1 MLVET
6 PARAA
11 LLTVLLFAPL
21 GAHAGPSDKTA
32 LLEALQT
39 ARQRW
44 QEAAPVNYSFTIS
57 DGCFCLHPLYAGPLR
72 ISVRH
77 GRIQRIV
84 YVGKPWDGY
93 APGREIHTDT
103 PLATTI
109 PQLFTD
115 IENRIGILNATFVQ
129 AAYDSDDGHPTLFA
143 YDDPSLEDEQTYI
156 SVTDFVSDDPK
167 APRPPGPCCF
177 AMRTRQ

>member
-1 MLVET
+1 MLVAT

-11 LLTVLLFAPL
+11 LLTLLLFAPL
-21 GAHAGPSDKTA
+21 VIAGSSDKTA
-32 LLEALQT
+32 LLEALQA

-44 QEAAPVNYSFTIS
+44 QETGSVNYSFTIS
-57 DGCFCLHPLYAGPLR
+57 NGCFCLHPLYAGPLR
-72 ISVRH
+72 ITVRH
-77 GRIQRIV
+77 GRIQHIV

-103 PLATTI
+103 PLAITI

-115 IENRIGILNATFVQ
+115 IDNRIGILNAAFVQ
-129 AAYDSDDGHPTLFA
+129 AAYDLRDGHPTLFA

-156 SVTDFVSDDPK
+156 SVTDFVPDDPE
-167 APRPPGPCCF
+167 APSLPRPTALP
-177 AMRTRQ
+177 